1 MYFKISLQYSD
12 SQRTDIDHIHNITVV
27 YTVYTKSIYTDAI
40 TQAHIEILS
49 SVKLSLLLLWQ

>member
-49 SVKLSLLLLWQ
+49 SVKLSLLLL